1 MIHRKEYDFNE
12 EDYFEVEYLDSTI
25 LADDDIRY
33 IVNNKI
39 ESLKEIYNKKTRFL
53 YKKIKN
59 L

>member
-1 MIHRKEYDFNE
+1 MIHRKEYDFVK

-39 ESLKEIYNKKTRFL
+39 ESLKEMYNKKTRFL
-53 YKKIKN
+53 Y
-59 L
+59 